1 MRVALAVAVLLVS
14 IPARAEERD
23 SSLPAVQG
31 SGAPPRSDSWF
42 GVAIGAGSGGMRA
55 GSASSSFADTLAGYD
70 PWPLAI
76 SLRGGP
82 TLGDRWLAGVDFS
95 VLRLMGSRTLVDFQQ
110 GGVTYPGRR
119 DVDAHLQTTA
129 LSVIGVFFP
138 LRAGPF
144 VRAGA
149 GIASLRYEFAL
160 PSGPENESWLGLNG
174 TAGAGWA
181 FWLGTRLNLSVS
193 VDGALQL
200 FPGNDAGEP
209 ERAHTFVGAVG
220 LDWF

>member
-31 SGAPPRSDSWF
+31 SGAHQRSDSWF

-55 GSASSSFADTLAGYD
+55 GSASSSFADTLTGYD

-200 FPGNDAGEP
+200 FPGNDEGEP